1 MNDTSLLLEPRSELL
16 LYGYRCVRN
25 AGCTVQYIRFHC
37 SQLLLLM
44 LMMLWVWTMMNVTYA
59 AVAVKNTGE
68 MKRTARVW
76 GDAVV
81 YTGVAVVFS
90 RIF

>member
-1 MNDTSLLLEPRSELL
+1 
-16 LYGYRCVRN
+16 
-25 AGCTVQYIRFHC
+25 
-37 SQLLLLM
+37 M